1 MAVYGQYETVA
12 ELGRTRT
19 TTVSRARPAD
29 GGWDLGFDDLGS
41 DANFVLKAFHVRQA
55 EDAGGDEAQRFLD
68 RAHAQQRAVELGA
81 RHWAP
86 ILEAGTAGEDAYYVA
101 HYYPRTA
108 QGLAHTA
115 GGVDAFTLYA
125 VVAGALQ
132 GLVELHRT
140 LSRPHGNLKAT
151 NVLIRTRGA
160 ITPGDVLL
168 TDPAVEQD
176 ATIAGEVEDL
186 YNLGEVIHET
196 VLGARFGGPR
206 AWPVPPSPA
215 WTKLGKKGNRWL
227 ALCNHLLSPR
237 AAENWLRVDDILE
250 EVAALRPRKSRLRS
264 RKLWVALAALA
275 VIAGAGV
282 GEYFHYAG
290 EWRRLCGA
298 YGDWAGPMSHRL
310 ASDPPREITQDAYL
324 QEHLVRTLD
333 EARKNHVELDP
344 RAIGGSAEPLS
355 ILAENPPLS
364 FAAVW
369 KTERAARVVRGIDN
383 SLAPGR
389 WQALAD
395 LTRRRADYDKRNWP
409 RLVEYAASVSD
420 AASREKGAGRVT
432 AITAVL
438 DGGARLARLDAAR
451 VAARTRLDHL
461 VAHAMGAS
469 IIRDRIGE
477 FEALLRASSDSDV
490 LLPTAPA
497 VDDLIR
503 QLQSAEQTVAL
514 FDDAVP
520 LLADAAKRQRAYEVR
535 GWTGAATALG
545 ALIDR
550 AKPIGQL
557 AGLRDDLAAAKRG
570 WEEAEMQWTQIET
583 RRRLFETSGDRV
595 LATYRQYVAQSGL
608 GGASDLASLTR
619 RLAEINRDPAWIAAA
634 KKVAAPEWATFDVVD
649 FAQKS
654 QAHRG
659 FAGKT
664 VATAGDLKT
673 WLSEVDDYGS
683 QLASATMKPD
693 SNLGKPGKG
702 DTDPPQVMTVPRP
715 PATIASATTLPTP
728 STTMAEVEP
737 RPAPATMAS
746 ADPKPAPTTMAAAD
760 IKPGPTTVAIVLPT
774 PPPATAE
781 SFTINPSPTTMA
793 SATLRPSPTP
803 KDSVLPTPTDLTLQ
817 KSTPTRIDSTHP
829 IPTTLAFV
837 TPTTAPT
844 VQPTTVAIVAPPK
857 PAPPPPDPEKLRLKR
872 ERQQREKEIAAFVAE
887 SREVSLKVT
896 SHEIKD
902 AWRTRNDQIV
912 ARIERDHGV
921 FGPGIKDERE
931 TLRGRL
937 LQLDSAYQ
945 SIVAPLTI
953 KPPPA
958 AWGTPLVNALQTA
971 VPRRADELK
980 GLITLATTGD
990 PKFESSLREL
1000 DDLDTQWR
1008 AAAAHLVTD
1017 AARVE
1022 QLLELGYAPGNKGA
1036 ADGSPLN
1043 AALASVREADL
1054 YKNTAAVQQAL
1065 EPLLRPV
1072 SVVETENAPSA
1083 MRLLVAAGDQPLGV
1097 RLAAWSKAGREIT
1110 GPTLDEDLKLA
1121 AALLATAQAKLTDKA
1136 RIESIK
1142 KRLETDVRARWLRL
1156 FENARREQDVETA
1169 IAMREKINGAVA
1181 VPLPP
1186 RARFNLALHDMR
1198 VAASS
1203 AKGSGIGSEVSTAAE
1218 NLKKVVAT
1226 LEPAQAAEP
1235 AVASVVA
1242 EIDRLGQG
1250 APPDFTTLGPTSDS
1264 ARVAGAKITWNPV
1277 ADPAGDKVTYRALI
1291 ATDATKEEIALI
1303 FRRVRPA
1310 TNGPASWVATT
1321 ETSLGLFSD
1330 LISAA
1335 GKWPDVRGAKL
1346 LPDYPARRDPR
1357 PGPRIWE
1364 WSLYARSPEITKTV
1378 NWLSDGFVPYGVD
1391 HYPRAIASDL
1401 NRSQIGNAEGER
1413 AEALN
1418 PSRRQPMQYLS
1429 PRAATFAALLAGC
1442 RLPTVAE
1449 WQAANQSVEKHL
1461 NVNLRDR
1468 TWEIELEHMSKRA
1481 FAGRC
1486 RPDAGMFVPAG
1497 EDSSDKIYPRVS
1509 GGELNDGVLWFHEVP
1524 AAAPVFV
1531 DLIGNVGEFVTDDA
1545 GKVYVIGGSALSP
1558 PTRPL
1563 DKPFGL
1569 AADQLTSGFSDVGF
1583 RLAFSEPAPG
1593 IEKLKGVLA
1602 ASNYLLAK

>member
-41 DANFVLKAFHVRQA
+41 DANFVLKAFHVRHA

-140 LSRPHGNLKAT
+140 LSRPHGNLKTT

-160 ITPGDVLL
+160 ITPSDVLL

-196 VLGARFGGPR
+196 VLGAKFGGPR

-215 WTKLGKKGNRWL
+215 WTKLGKKGSRWL

-298 YGDWAGPMSHRL
+298 YGDWAGPLSKRL
-310 ASDPPREITQDAYL
+310 ASDPPPEITQDAYL

-344 RAIGGSAEPLS
+344 RAIGGSAESLS

-409 RLVEYAASVSD
+409 RLVEYAASVGD
-420 AASREKGAGRVT
+420 AAAREKGSGRVA

-438 DGGARLARLDAAR
+438 DGGARLARLDTAR

-503 QLQSAEQTVAL
+503 QLQSAAQTVAL

-550 AKPIGQL
+550 AKPTGQL

-570 WEEAEMQWTQIET
+570 WEEAEVQWTQIET

-595 LATYRQYVAQSGL
+595 LATYRQYVTQSGL
-608 GGASDLASLTR
+608 GGAPDLASLTR

-693 SNLGKPGKG
+693 INLGKPGRG
-702 DTDPPQVMTVPRP
+702 DTEPPQVTIVPRP
-715 PATIASATTLPTP
+715 PATMAAVTTLPTP
-728 STTMAEVEP
+728 PTTMAAVE
-737 RPAPATMAS
+737 
-746 ADPKPAPTTMAAAD
+746 PKPAPTTMAAAD
-760 IKPGPTTVAIVLPT
+760 IKPGPTTVAIVLPK

-781 SFTINPSPTTMA
+781 SFTINPSPTTIA
-793 SATLRPSPTP
+793 SATPRPSPTT

-829 IPTTLAFV
+829 TPTTLAFV
-837 TPTTAPT
+837 TPTTVPT
-844 VQPTTVAIVAPPK
+844 VQPTTVAVVAPPK
-857 PAPPPPDPEKLRLKR
+857 PAPPPPDPEKLRLER

-896 SHEIKD
+896 SREIKD

-958 AWGTPLVNALQTA
+958 AWGAPLVNALQTA
-971 VPRRADELK
+971 APRRSDELK
-980 GLITLATTGD
+980 GLIALATTGD

-1022 QLLELGYAPGNKGA
+1022 QLLELGYAPGNKVA

-1072 SVVETENAPSA
+1072 SVVEIENAPSA
-1083 MRLLVAAGDQPLGV
+1083 MRLLVAASDQPLGV

-1136 RIESIK
+1136 RVESIK
-1142 KRLETDVRARWLRL
+1142 KRLETDVRARWLWL

-1218 NLKKVVAT
+1218 NLRKVVAT

-1250 APPDFTTLGPTSDS
+1250 APPDFTTLGPTSET
-1264 ARVAGAKITWNPV
+1264 ARAAGAKITWNPV

-1291 ATDATKEEIALI
+1291 ATDATKEEVALV
-1303 FRRVRPA
+1303 FRRVRPVA
-1310 TNGPASWVATT
+1310 NGPASWVATT
-1321 ETSLGLFSD
+1321 ETSLGLFSN
-1330 LISAA
+1330 LIGAA
-1335 GKWPDVRGAKL
+1335 SKWQDVRGSRL
-1346 LPDYPARRDPR
+1346 LGDADPARPDTR
-1357 PGPRIWE
+1357 PGPRVWE
-1364 WSLYARSPEITKTV
+1364 WPRYARFPEITRSQT
-1378 NWLSDGFVPYGVD
+1378 WLSPNFVPPGVD
-1391 HYPRAIASDL
+1391 HYPRAIAGEF
-1401 NRSQIGNAEGER
+1401 NENYTQIGSPTTGYAAPE
-1413 AEALN
+1413 LN
-1418 PSRRQPMQYLS
+1418 PSRRQPMQCVS
-1429 PRAATFAALLAGC
+1429 PKAAAFAAALAGC

-1449 WQAANQSVEKHL
+1449 WHAADQSVEKHL
-1461 NVNLRDR
+1461 GVNLRDQ
-1468 TWEIELEHMSKRA
+1468 TWKMELEHMNKRA

-1486 RPDAGMFVPAG
+1486 RPDG
-1497 EDSSDKIYPRVS
+1497 
-1509 GGELNDGVLWFHEVP
+1509 
-1524 AAAPVFV
+1524 
-1531 DLIGNVGEFVTDDA
+1531 
-1545 GKVYVIGGSALSP
+1545 
-1558 PTRPL
+1558 
-1563 DKPFGL
+1563 
-1569 AADQLTSGFSDVGF
+1569 
-1583 RLAFSEPAPG
+1583 
-1593 IEKLKGVLA
+1593 
-1602 ASNYLLAK
+1602 